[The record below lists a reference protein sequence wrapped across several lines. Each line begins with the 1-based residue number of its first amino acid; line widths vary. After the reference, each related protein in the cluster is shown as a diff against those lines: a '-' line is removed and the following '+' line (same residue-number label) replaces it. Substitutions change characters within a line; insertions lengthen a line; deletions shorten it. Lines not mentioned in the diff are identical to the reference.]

1 MFHLTKERNFL
12 FFPRRELVYTFNP
25 LTIST
30 LYFDSVSR
38 FLTRCNESDQIPT
51 KKDTRE
57 KKERKIFKI
66 KNDLWNYF
74 LKIGLLILHLFLF
87 THDRCLSGSTCLSRT
102 LDYRCRHDLFRR
114 CGALL
119 ILVYRCCKYTFFDCI
134 GKRIIINNRLFVCK
148 KNM

>member
-12 FFPRRELVYTFNP
+12 FFSRRELVYTFNP

-57 KKERKIFKI
+57 KKKERYLKLRMICEI
-66 KNDLWNYF
+66 IF
-74 LKIGLLILHLFLF
+74 LKTGFSFSIYFCSLMIDVFQDQRVFLVPWIIVVVTTCFVDVAHSLYLFIVAVSILF
-87 THDRCLSGSTCLSRT
+87 SIVSEKG
-102 LDYRCRHDLFRR
+102 
-114 CGALL
+114 
-119 ILVYRCCKYTFFDCI
+119 
-134 GKRIIINNRLFVCK
+134 
-148 KNM
+148 